1 MMKKFFCIVTIIIVA
16 SIFSTTGTWAASAD
30 QKTLAAQIAAL
41 QTAVATLQGQVTT
54 LQGQLADYKAFFEYI
69 TVQSGEI
76 NGLAGPHVIFTG
88 ANVHIRSGSSTTY
101 DGGSLTG
108 LGNLIVGYNQLRP
121 GDGAGQ
127 RGGSHNIVV
136 GDHHRFTS
144 YGGLVAGYE
153 NEVSRSHASVT
164 GGFHNTASGYRSS
177 ICGGY
182 FNTASGDESSVSGG
196 HVNTASGPSS
206 SVSGGYSNTAS
217 GGESSISGGAYHSAG
232 STWNWVAGGLFQ
244 AQ

>member
-1 MMKKFFCIVTIIIVA
+1 MKKVFCFVTAIIIA
-16 SIFSTTGTWAASAD
+16 LIFSTTGTWAAGPDLKA
-30 QKTLAAQIAAL
+30 LAAQVAAL
-41 QTAVATLQGQVTT
+41 QTTVATLQGQVTT
-54 LQGQLADYKAFFEYI
+54 LQGQLTNYKELFEYVTI
-69 TVQSGEI
+69 QTGEI

-88 ANVHIRSGSSTTY
+88 ANVHIQSGSSTTY

-121 GDGAGQ
+121 GDGASQ
-127 RGGSHNIVV
+127 RVGSHNIVV

-153 NEVSRSHASVT
+153 NEVSRSYASVT

-217 GGESSISGGAYHSAG
+217 GGESSVSGGAYHSAG
-232 STWNWVAGGLFQ
+232 DYFNWTAGGLFQ
-244 AQ
+244 TQ